1 MRKSIIASFAA
12 AGLLVGCAN
21 SGQPGEFGA
30 NKTTA
35 GGLVGAG
42 LGGLAGSQI
51 GGGTGKLVAT
61 GAGVLIGA
69 LIGSEVGKSLDKADR
84 DYAARAQNQAAAAPI
99 GQTIVWSNP
108 ETGHSGHV
116 TPTREGRDTSTGA
129 YCREFQQTI
138 TVGGQSRQG
147 YGTACRQPDGS
158 WKVVQ

>member
-1 MRKSIIASFAA
+1 MRKSIIASVAA

-21 SGQPGEFGA
+21 NGQPGEFGA

-69 LIGSEVGKSLDKADR
+69 LLGSEVGKSLDKADR
-84 DYAARAQNQAAAAPI
+84 DYASRAQNQAAAAPI

-116 TPTREGRDTSTGA
+116 TPTREGRDTNTGA

-138 TVGGQSRQG
+138 TVGGQSQQG